1 MLNCT
6 GNRVPQVDAETA
18 IALYNRVSKAS
29 EAGLVQSMISPA
41 LGGLAV
47 ACAKAALGGALGMEI
62 DLDKVPCQGDCSAF
76 ETWFSES
83 NSRFVVTVA
92 KEKQAEFEAAMAGSV
107 FAAVG
112 AVTNG
117 KSLKVTGKGAGCEI
131 ELAAL
136 SKSYKTTLDRV

>member
-1 MLNCT
+1 
-6 GNRVPQVDAETA
+6 
-18 IALYNRVSKAS
+18 
-29 EAGLVQSMISPA
+29 
-41 LGGLAV
+41 
-47 ACAKAALGGALGMEI
+47 MEI
-62 DLDKVPCQGDCSAF
+62 DLDKVPCQGECSAL

-92 KEKQAEFEAAMAGSV
+92 PEKQAEFEAAMAGSV